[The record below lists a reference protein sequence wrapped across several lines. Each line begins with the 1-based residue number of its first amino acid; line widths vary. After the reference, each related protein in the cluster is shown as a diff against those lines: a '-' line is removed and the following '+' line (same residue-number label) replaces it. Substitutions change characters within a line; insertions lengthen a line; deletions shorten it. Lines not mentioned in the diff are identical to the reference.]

1 MMVSPPPKFVH
12 PEPPAMPPTISRLIQ
27 ALEPSAT
34 LAMAAKAR
42 ELKASG
48 RTIYDFS
55 VGEPDFNTPAHICD
69 AAIVAMREGH
79 THYTAS
85 SGIIELRT
93 AIANRYRQVHGLEYS
108 PQQVIVSNGAKHSLH
123 NSFTVLCD
131 PGDEVIIPAPYWVSY
146 AELVKLS
153 GGKPVIVPTSE
164 AEDFKLTPA
173 RLKAAITSKTKVLLL
188 CSPSNPTGSMYSGAE
203 LAALAD
209 LVIEH
214 NLTVISDE
222 IYERLVYGDHKFVS
236 FATVR
241 PGLQDR
247 VITINGVSKAYAM
260 TGWRIGWAFAPMN
273 IAKAMDS
280 LQSQETT
287 NPSSVSQYAALAAVE
302 GPQGCVDEMLIEF
315 AKRREYVQKRI
326 AALPNLTTCEM
337 GGAFYAFMN
346 ISAHLGRKYNG
357 VMVNNSAEWCLQL
370 LSQQGVATV
379 QGSAF
384 GAEGYARLSFATSM
398 ANIEAGFDKIGEF
411 LNSPA

>member
-1 MMVSPPPKFVH
+1 
-12 PEPPAMPPTISRLIQ
+12 MPPTISRLIQ

-55 VGEPDFNTPAHICD
+55 VGEPDFNTPAHICE
-69 AAIVAMREGH
+69 AAIAAMREGH

-85 SGIIELRT
+85 SGVIELRT

-108 PQQVIVSNGAKHSLH
+108 PLQVIVSNGAKHSLH
-123 NSFTVLCD
+123 NAFTVLCD

-146 AELVKLS
+146 AELVKLAS
-153 GGKPVIVPTSE
+153 GKPVIVPTSE

-173 RLKAAITSKTKVLLL
+173 RFKAAITPKTKVLLL
-188 CSPSNPTGSMYSGAE
+188 CSPSNPTGSMYSKDE

-209 LVIEH
+209 IVIEH

-222 IYERLVYGDHKFVS
+222 IYERLVYGNHKFTS

-241 PGLQDR
+241 PGLVDR

-260 TGWRIGWAFAPMN
+260 TGWRIGWSLAPPN

-287 NPSSVSQYAALAAVE
+287 NASSVSQYAALAAIE
-302 GPQGCVDEMLIEF
+302 GPQNCVDEMLVEF

-326 AALPNLTTCEM
+326 ASLPKLSTCEM
-337 GGAFYAFMN
+337 GGAFYAFIN
-346 ISAHLGRKYNG
+346 IQAHLGRTYNG
-357 VMVNNSAEWCLQL
+357 AAVNNSAEWCLQL

-384 GAEGYARLSFATSM
+384 GAEGYIRMSFATSM
-398 ANIEAGFDKIGEF
+398 ANIQHGFDKIEAF